1 MSAEKTNVVWQRVDS
16 SKQARNAQRLRS
28 AARWKALLPVALY
41 LAMMQTVGWS
51 GETNRTDALYSVT
64 SAKGDGKADDTAAIQ
79 ADIAAMEAAGGG
91 TLLLKSGTYKL
102 TSTIRIRHS
111 DIGIKGAGRSTVFQA
126 VGDYGHVFDCRLDTD
141 PTTWPGL
148 AFVKFMDVHFD
159 TPNDHK
165 SGAVIYA
172 RFSHHFEAH
181 SVTWGNLEEGA
192 NKAKFYDGLVL
203 DKQDTCYVFNCQGIA
218 KRRCFYSSGAGKYQY
233 GAFSMNGLV
242 RDSWFWCN
250 ASAADGSACVYLGP
264 SNGGIV
270 LDTVCGAFAQ
280 YGVYAE
286 AGNGAMNIN
295 RVSMDSLG
303 GDAFHFAGMAADS
316 SGLEFYNCWA
326 GSYGQHQKG
335 ARGLYVASGPIVV
348 CTGFHL
354 GILGSAGDAI
364 GIEADNVGVLVIADP
379 AFMAGDFAP
388 ATGIIVGP
396 GVKEGRISGGVVSAK
411 GTRIVNKSAGTTVDG
426 GTPAGAAR
434 ETAVT
439 TREVANEAA
448 RLALTGLKALD
459 LCKQTDTRHVWL
471 VVDAA
476 NVANAAG
483 WVDLGAYTVPA
494 GGKDQGGQK

>member
-1 MSAEKTNVVWQRVDS
+1 LKTPSAGASAESNK
-16 SKQARNAQRLRS
+16 
-28 AARWKALLPVALY
+28 
-41 LAMMQTVGWS
+41 
-51 GETNRTDALYSVT
+51 TDALYYVT

-102 TSTIRIRHS
+102 TSTIRIRQS
-111 DIGIKGAGRSTVFQA
+111 NIGIKGAGRSTVFLA

-141 PTTWPGL
+141 PKTWPGL

-181 SVTWGNLEEGA
+181 SVTWGNLVELGVG
-192 NKAKFYDGLVL
+192 NQAKFYDGLVL
-203 DKQDTCYVFNCQGIA
+203 EMQDTCYVYLCQGVA

-233 GAFSMNGLV
+233 GAFSMNGIV
-242 RDSWFWCN
+242 RDTWFWCN
-250 ASAADGSACVYLGP
+250 RSAADGSACVYLGP
-264 SNGGIV
+264 SNGGIL
-270 LDTVCGAFAQ
+270 LDTVQGGIAQ

-286 AGNGAMNIN
+286 AGNGAMNLN
-295 RVSMDSLG
+295 HVQMDSLG
-303 GDAFHFAGMAADS
+303 GDAFHFAGIQADS

-348 CTGFHL
+348 CTGLHL
-354 GILGSAGDAI
+354 GITGGAGDEV
-364 GIEADNVGVLVIADP
+364 GIEADNVGVLVVSDC
-379 AFMAGDFAP
+379 AFMGDAIGP
-388 ATGIIVGP
+388 TTGIVVGP

-411 GTRIVNKSAGTTVDG
+411 GTRIVNKSAGTAVDAG
-426 GTPAGAAR
+426 LNAPAVRDALVTAR

-448 RLALTGLKALD
+448 RFALTGLKTLD
-459 LCKQTDTRHVWL
+459 LCKQADTRHLWL
-471 VVDAA
+471 VMDAA

-483 WVDLGAYTVPA
+483 WVDLGAYTTAA
-494 GGKDQGGQK
+494 GRK